1 MALAT
6 TSTKPYLIRAIYEWI
21 VDNDLTPFIAVDTKN
36 PDVYVPKD
44 FIKDDQIILNI
55 APRATNKLRIGNDA
69 IEFQARF
76 SGVVWDIFVP
86 IDSTLAIYAKENNE
100 GMMFNQIENTVSN
113 KKAKKPKLSLVEGEL
128 SNKNPES

>member
-1 MALAT
+1 MAPAT

-21 VDNDLTPFIAVDTKN
+21 SDNNLTPFIAVDTRN

-55 APRATNKLRIGNDA
+55 APKATNKLRIGNDA
-69 IEFQARF
+69 AEFQARF

-86 IDSTLAIYAKENNE
+86 IDSIIAIYAKENNE
-100 GMMFNQIENTVSN
+100 GMIFNQTENTQPS
-113 KKAKKPKLSLVEGEL
+113 KKAKKPNLSLVEGEL
-128 SNKNPES
+128 ARKQ